1 MLLFEACRPEKKQ
14 TQHDC
19 GRPGELKV
27 TLAREGISGQL
38 PPTVGF
44 TTWWPRTSHAA

>member
-1 MLLFEACRPEKKQ
+1 MIALINITKPN
-14 TQHDC
+14 